1 MSKNQLKKS
10 EQAGLHEKRLADL
23 LKFLSNNETTIK
35 SEGITYTSTRGD
47 GYNHIKDA
55 LQQVTGMSEKAYYA
69 YFEDMELGNKFSE
82 MRKVYDTVGK
92 VIHSIRPYLKSDG
105 PIDSPLNRLVQE
117 DAFTVDNNPIE
128 FSDNPTTIG
137 GIYGTY
143 SRYMMQ
149 LTESFLQSPN
159 KTLEPANFNEGHY
172 SLFLKP
178 FVTDLARVSD
188 EQTLYDLQNAANV
201 LNLAYENKWLTKTGR
216 KRILY
221 GYKNFGLPSGSIE
234 KVITEDLTTK
244 YLNLFAEKRI
254 IRAGVIFMKY
264 RYEFFNTIISEF
276 NYDSRSGVGIKQLYL
291 IIALEE
297 EAKRRVLDDAA
308 SFLLEDTLFSIS
320 SSKDNYRSHHVHSDL
335 TLDSLSELLA
345 EYQFNNPASDFVE
358 SEYNLLKNPISV
370 FPVYDVA
377 KVGDSKA
384 IIKKEL
390 TKTIKQLYLKKI
402 SKDLGVKDSF
412 SALETLD
419 PKAKNALLNALQGM
433 KV

>member
-1 MSKNQLKKS
+1 MSKKQVKKS

-23 LKFLSNNETTIK
+23 LKFLSNNETIIK

-117 DAFTVDNNPIE
+117 DAFTVDSNPIVA
-128 FSDNPTTIG
+128 SDNPSTMG
-137 GIYGTY
+137 EVYGNFTK
-143 SRYMMQ
+143 YMIE
-149 LTESFLQSPN
+149 LTHSFSVNPR
-159 KTLEPANFNEGHY
+159 TAFDPHNFDNGPY
-172 SLFLKP
+172 KSLLKP
-178 FVTDLARVSD
+178 FVIDINTSTDENTLALLQQVAT
-188 EQTLYDLQNAANV
+188 TLNFIYS
-201 LNLAYENKWLTKTGR
+201 NKWSSGKQSR
-216 KRILY
+216 RMMY
-221 GYKNFGLPSGSIE
+221 GYKDFGAPRMEEIE
-234 KVITEDLTTK
+234 LHRLVDRLKELGNK
-244 YLNLFAEKRI
+244 NRI
-254 IRAGVIFMKY
+254 LRLAQLFMKY
-264 RYEFFNTIISEF
+264 RYHVIQSFVSDL
-276 NYDSRSGVGIKQLYL
+276 NYSKNEHIGVQLFCLVY
-291 IIALEE
+291 AFEE
-297 EAKRRVLDDAA
+297 EAKRRVLHDAVNL
-308 SFLLEDTLFSIS
+308 LLEDTLFSIA

-345 EYQFNNPASDFVE
+345 EYQFNNPASDFVD
-358 SEYNLLKNPISV
+358 SEYNLLNNSISI

-390 TKTIKQLYLKKI
+390 TKTVKQLYLRKI
-402 SKDLGVKDSF
+402 SKDLGIKDSF
-412 SALETLD
+412 EALGTLD
-419 PKAKNALLNALQGM
+419 PKAKGALLNALQGM